1 MPLQYTDDNP
11 GEKSM
16 LKGSIVALITPFL
29 PSEAVDYSHFREL
42 ISWHIKEKTDGF
54 VICGTTGEAPTLSDD
69 EQMQLLRIAI
79 DESDGKLPVIMG
91 TGSNDTRT
99 CMRKTKEA
107 KENGADAAL
116 VIVPYYN
123 KPSFQ
128 GCLAHFTQV
137 ASVGL
142 PLIIY
147 HHPGRTCLK
156 FTAQQLSQICQI
168 PGVIGLKESSGDL
181 DLIAEFMQTSS
192 VSVFSGDDT
201 LALPMIALGASG
213 VISVA
218 ANAIPRKWRDF
229 VADCLQGDFF
239 RAREKMK
246 LLFPFCKTLFLDT
259 NPQGIKYAMSL
270 MGKCQ
275 PFLRLP
281 LIPSSEAIQEQ
292 IQQALLPLIEK
303 ELD

>member
-1 MPLQYTDDNP
+1 
-11 GEKSM
+11 M

-192 VSVFSGDDT
+192 VSVFSGDDSRC
-201 LALPMIALGASG
+201 LGCHFCGSKCHSEEVEGFCGRLLTGGFFSG
-213 VISVA
+213 
-218 ANAIPRKWRDF
+218 
-229 VADCLQGDFF
+229 
-239 RAREKMK
+239 
-246 LLFPFCKTLFLDT
+246 
-259 NPQGIKYAMSL
+259 
-270 MGKCQ
+270 
-275 PFLRLP
+275 
-281 LIPSSEAIQEQ
+281 
-292 IQQALLPLIEK
+292 
-303 ELD
+303 